1 MKTSDFD
8 NFQRFVAN
16 LLTKRWWYVNLVV
29 QKR

>member
-16 LLTKRWWYVNLVV
+16 LLTKKQGYVNIVV